1 MIKRLLSLALALTAS
16 VTVLT
21 AQTSNNK
28 KESLIFCDEGGW
40 QQNNGQLSFYNGTT
54 STLTNKWFEQV
65 NGKRLGDTP
74 NDIIQINDTLVAIC
88 VNWSMAPRV
97 EPQKTYPTTAK
108 WLPTAAIC
116 TLHRMLIT

>member
-40 QQNNGQLSFYNGTT
+40 QQDNGQLSFYNGTT

-65 NGKRLGDTP
+65 NGKKLGDTP
-74 NDIIQINDTLVAIC
+74 NDIIQINDTLLAIC
-88 VNWSMAPRV
+88 VNWSNIIQFIRPDG
-97 EPQKTYPTTAK
+97 TACGAK
-108 WLPTAAIC
+108 IGRA
-116 TLHRMLIT
+116 HV